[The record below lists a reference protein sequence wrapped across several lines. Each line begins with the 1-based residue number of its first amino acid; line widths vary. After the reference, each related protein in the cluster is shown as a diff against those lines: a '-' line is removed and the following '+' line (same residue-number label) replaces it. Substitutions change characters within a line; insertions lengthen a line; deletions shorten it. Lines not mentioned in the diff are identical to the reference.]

1 MRSQNPGRPGHAGGL
16 QAATPPAAPLR
27 NVSGQRLVARVVDL
41 HKSVTTMKKL
51 PELVA
56 AGHLLVDEVAI
67 AQAIGMSVAWVRKD
81 RRSDRIL
88 PFVPMGR
95 SVRYSPARVA
105 EALAKREEGG
115 TTKRR
120 GAAR

>member
-1 MRSQNPGRPGHAGGL
+1 
-16 QAATPPAAPLR
+16 
-27 NVSGQRLVARVVDL
+27 VVDFY
-41 HKSVTTMKKL
+41 KSVTPMKKL
-51 PELVA
+51 PDLVA
-56 AGHLLVDEVAI
+56 AGHLLVDEFTI
-67 AQAIGMSVAWVRKD
+67 AQAIGMSVAFVRKD
-81 RRSDRIL
+81 RRTNRIL

-120 GAAR
+120 RAAR